1 MRTLATIPH
10 PLMRITINQWNGKY
24 QLRYE
29 LDRYEQAFKFSDET
43 EDLASVRVLAES
55 LAEEVLK
62 NFVAM
67 RSQLQNQ
74 TSQHNE

>member
-1 MRTLATIPH
+1 
-10 PLMRITINQWNGKY
+10 MRITINQWNGKY